1 MRMTSLLAEVVFRG
15 GRGLAEPLI
24 LSLTPAKGLW
34 GLGLRGV
41 GVGLIENDLQNLD
54 TCQPPLRKCVQ
65 EAALGL
71 GSGRRSLNFL
81 GS

>member
-1 MRMTSLLAEVVFRG
+1 MRMTVLLAGVVFRG
-15 GRGLAEPLI
+15 GQGLPETPI

-41 GVGLIENDLQNLD
+41 DVGLIENHWQNLD
-54 TCQPPLRKCVQ
+54 TCQTPLRKCVQ
-65 EAALGL
+65 EAAPGL